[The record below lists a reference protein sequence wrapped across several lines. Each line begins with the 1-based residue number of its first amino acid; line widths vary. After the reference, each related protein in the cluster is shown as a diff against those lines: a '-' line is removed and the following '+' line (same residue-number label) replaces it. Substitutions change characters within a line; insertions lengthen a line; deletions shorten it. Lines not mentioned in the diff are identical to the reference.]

1 MPKFGQPTSI
11 RLLDGP
17 VKFLLDRFGEFSRQ

>member
-1 MPKFGQPTSI
+1 MPKFGQPASI
-11 RLLDGP
+11 RLLDSS